1 MRDLD
6 FLEIG
11 TSDFDTC
18 IEHASDTTKGIS
30 VEPIKFYIDRL
41 PNPKNVKKVNAA
53 ISPTNSEKDS
63 FMYYIPH
70 ETIIE
75 KDLHFMLRGCNSL
88 NKIHKKAVDLKLEH
102 LVEKLPVKEIPISK
116 LLIDNDVKK
125 IDYLKIDADGCDT
138 YILENLYHYLKDK
151 SEEYLPKR
159 IRFEHFDSI
168 TKREKMLEVVNLYID
183 LDYFVMYEEYDV
195 ELRRA

>member
-75 KDLHFMLRGCNSL
+75 RLNTIENKLIMNKADMEMNTEFRIKWPRGELGALPADSEQFML
-88 NKIHKKAVDLKLEH
+88 IEH
-102 LVEKLPVKEIPISK
+102 LAGELEKLSANIESGQAPYDQQQQLTLDFYKGRIEKIEDEIKAIRK
-116 LLIDNDVKK
+116 DMMGMIHDGMKK
-125 IDYLKIDADGCDT
+125 GS
-138 YILENLYHYLKDK
+138 H
-151 SEEYLPKR
+151 
-159 IRFEHFDSI
+159 
-168 TKREKMLEVVNLYID
+168 
-183 LDYFVMYEEYDV
+183 
-195 ELRRA
+195 